1 MSLKK
6 GPFFSF
12 WGKTCVN
19 YVRSTISHWKKSEKN
34 NGERIF
40 PVSQFYDELETFQK
54 FSNREF
60 PKKNFCQKGIS
71 IMIALKIDLVLH
83 VPWTDTHNLIYI
95 KAL

>member
-12 WGKTCVN
+12 WGKICVN
-19 YVRSTISHWKKSEKN
+19 YIRITISHWKKSEKN

-60 PKKNFCQKGIS
+60 PKIDFCQKGIS

-83 VPWTDTHNLIYI
+83 VPWTDTQNLIYI